1 MTNTIIN
8 ITKNEI
14 MGNGVTIQDLKTE
27 LNNYIKNDYNEI
39 NNTSFDESQVY
50 NVFDDIYATLGYTH
64 NLYNDLEN
72 ANIQCTSDLIDYVL
86 VESVEV

>member
-14 MGNGVTIQDLKTE
+14 IENGATIQDLKTE
-27 LNNYIKNDYNEI
+27 LNNYIKNDYEEI
-39 NNTSFDESQVY
+39 DNISFDESQVY
-50 NVFDDIYATLGYTH
+50 NVFDDIYATLGYEY
-64 NLYNDLEN
+64 NLYNELEN

-86 VESVEV
+86 IN

>member
-8 ITKNEI
+8 ITTSEI
-14 MGNGVTIQDLKTE
+14 MENGVTIKDLKTE
-27 LNNYIKNDYNEI
+27 LNNYIKNDYEEI

-50 NVFDDIYATLGYTH
+50 NVFDDIYAMLGYTH